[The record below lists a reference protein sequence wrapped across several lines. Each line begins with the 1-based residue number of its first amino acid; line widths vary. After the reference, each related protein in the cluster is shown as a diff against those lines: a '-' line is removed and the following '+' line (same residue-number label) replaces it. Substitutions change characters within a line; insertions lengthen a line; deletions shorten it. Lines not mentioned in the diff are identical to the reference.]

1 MLILI
6 NGDSGLIRTRRIWV
20 LHTLAFPLGYRVIYV
35 NRSPGLYLAVCCRL
49 VNRPRKS
56 RVGIEPNI
64 LAELSPLTLYHLS
77 YFTYKAQTIIFIR

>member
-35 NRSPGLYLAVCCRL
+35 NRFPGLYLEVCCL
-49 VNRPRKS
+49 LTDLG
-56 RVGIEPNI
+56 RVVW
-64 LAELSPLTLYHLS
+64 ELNPLCDEYAHTHH
-77 YFTYKAQTIIFIR
+77 TTT

>member
-35 NRSPGLYLAVCCRL
+35 NRFPGLYLEVCYLLTDLGRAVWESNPLRDEIAH
-49 VNRPRKS
+49 S
-56 RVGIEPNI
+56 RH
-64 LAELSPLTLYHLS
+64 AT
-77 YFTYKAQTIIFIR
+77 